1 MRRLIAILN
10 LALAGTATALAAQPS
25 DGERFNAWF
34 DAGLEERLVRNPLL
48 ATRIGDPR
56 YNDRISDTTT
66 AAGRDDERRWTE
78 RHLEILRTFD
88 RETLGHA
95 DSLSYDVLKCR
106 LEVDLEGWTA
116 SIRMAGRLDGDE
128 CCCLVGHGCCS
139 SGWLSLTLDD

>member
-10 LALAGTATALAAQPS
+10 LALAGTATAPAAQPS

-78 RHLEILRTFD
+78 RQLEILRTFD

-106 LEVDLEGWTA
+106 LEVDLEG
-116 SIRMAGRLDGDE
+116 LDGVNQDGRP
-128 CCCLVGHGCCS
+128 VGRG
-139 SGWLSLTLDD
+139 

>member
-34 DAGLEERLVRNPLL
+34 DAGWEERLVRNPLL

-66 AAGRDDERRWTE
+66 AAWRDDERRWTE
-78 RHLEILRTFD
+78 RQLEILRTFD

-116 SIRMAGRLDGDE
+116 SIRMAGR
-128 CCCLVGHGCCS
+128 VGRG
-139 SGWLSLTLDD
+139 